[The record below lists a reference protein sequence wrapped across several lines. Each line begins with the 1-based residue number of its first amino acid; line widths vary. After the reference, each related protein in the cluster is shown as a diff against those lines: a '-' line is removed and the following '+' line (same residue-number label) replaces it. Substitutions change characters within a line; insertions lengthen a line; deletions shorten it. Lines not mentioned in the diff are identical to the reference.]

1 MERHISILKIV
12 ALKSEVAEELE
23 KIRSSN
29 FSIIGE
35 NKVLAY
41 YSFRALMA
49 SNLILKKAQAS
60 MALGQNI
67 PKQVYSKAKK
77 VAEYVINATP
87 YEHEGEKIVLKES
100 DFSTEASQ
108 NNGRDVMQT
117 YGHIAASERHGT
129 EKVLDKLNSEY
140 RDDEKE
146 ENDTLKDMKSEFLA
160 DPKNKA
166 AYDELTPEYAV
177 ASAMIKA
184 RAEAG
189 LTQAE
194 LAKKAGM
201 TQAQVSRLESG
212 QWPTPATIEKLARA
226 LGKRAELRFV

>member
-1 MERHISILKIV
+1 M
-12 ALKSEVAEELE
+12 
-23 KIRSSN
+23 
-29 FSIIGE
+29 
-35 NKVLAY
+35 LAY
-41 YSFRALMA
+41 YSFCALME

-60 MALGQNI
+60 KALGQNI

-87 YEHEGEKIVLKES
+87 YEHEGEKVVLTER

-117 YGHIAASERHGT
+117 YGHIAASERNGI

-140 RDDEKE
+140 RDCKTK
-146 ENDTLKDMKSEFLA
+146 ENDTFKNMKSEFLA
-160 DPKNKA
+160 NPKNKTV
-166 AYDELTPEYAV
+166 YDELTPEYAV
-177 ASAMIKA
+177 AIAMIKA

-189 LTQAE
+189 LTQAQ
-194 LAKKAGM
+194 LAEKAGM

>member
-1 MERHISILKIV
+1 MSTQTH
-12 ALKSEVAEELE
+12 
-23 KIRSSN
+23 
-29 FSIIGE
+29 
-35 NKVLAY
+35 
-41 YSFRALMA
+41 SF
-49 SNLILKKAQAS
+49 
-60 MALGQNI
+60 
-67 PKQVYSKAKK
+67 
-77 VAEYVINATP
+77 
-87 YEHEGEKIVLKES
+87 
-100 DFSTEASQ
+100 
-108 NNGRDVMQT
+108 
-117 YGHIAASERHGT
+117 
-129 EKVLDKLNSEY
+129 
-140 RDDEKE
+140 
-146 ENDTLKDMKSEFLA
+146 KDMKSELLA

-194 LAKKAGM
+194 LAEKAGM

>member
-1 MERHISILKIV
+1 MEGHISIVEIV

-60 MALGQNI
+60 KALGQSI

-87 YEHEGEKIVLKES
+87 YEHEGKKTVLNES
-100 DFSTEASQ
+100 DFSTETT
-108 NNGRDVMQT
+108 NGDGRDVMQT
-117 YGHIAASERHGT
+117 YGHIAASERLAI
-129 EKVLDKLNSEY
+129 EKALDKLNSEY
-140 RDDEKE
+140 RDDEIAQS
-146 ENDTLKDMKSEFLA
+146 NTLEDMKSEFLA

-212 QWPTPATIEKLARA
+212 QWLSLIHI
-226 LGKRAELRFV
+226 